1 MAGRILTALALLC
14 ACANQRAFAAQRTGP
29 KRPHIIIIMADD
41 LGWNDVSYHGSDQ
54 IPTPNIDALAFNGV
68 ILNNHYSQALC
79 TPSRSALLT
88 GRYPIHTGMQHRVIL
103 PSEPWG
109 LPLKERL
116 LSEDLRSLG
125 YATHMVGKWHLGF
138 HTLAYTPTRRGFD
151 SHYGFWSGFQDY
163 YTHQAEGAS
172 VAETILNQIFP
183 SLMLKPF
190 IGLDMRRNLDVDR
203 STVGRYSTDL
213 FAEEAASIITAH
225 SGNGANWKRPLFL
238 YVALSAPHSAN
249 SQNPLQAPMD
259 AIDKFRYIEDESRR
273 KYAAMVW
280 KLDEAVGKVVKTLE
294 ETAMLNDSII
304 VFLSDNGA
312 QTTGIHWNRGSN
324 YPFKGEKISPWE
336 GGVRTC
342 AFVWSPLIKSPGRIS
357 NQLFHIS
364 DWLPTLFS
372 AAGGD
377 VSQLRSSTR
386 APLDGVDMSAVIFG
400 EADGLAALRP
410 PVHTYHQ
417 RREVLINIDEADGYA
432 ALRVGNYKLVD
443 GTTVFGLQDHWVGDS
458 GKSSKGTP
466 SYNVS
471 ALVSSAAGQALSRS
485 APGALIADKAQRLRR
500 LATVNC
506 DAQWPPKDLQGPKLF
521 PPCKP
526 ILRPCLFDVAHDPCE
541 RRNLFDV
548 LPEVAAAL
556 RKRLD
561 QLKASAAPTN
571 NRRSDPRADP
581 RNWGGVWTNWND
593 YPRPRT
599 PLSLFG

>member
-372 AAGGD
+372 AAG
-377 VSQLRSSTR
+377 
-386 APLDGVDMSAVIFG
+386 
-400 EADGLAALRP
+400 
-410 PVHTYHQ
+410 
-417 RREVLINIDEADGYA
+417 
-432 ALRVGNYKLVD
+432 
-443 GTTVFGLQDHWVGDS
+443 TTVFGLQDHWVGDS